1 MAREGRLGYGGHSL
15 THRNET
21 TDMPRNAASCSLLFL
36 SVLLGCA
43 LAQAKGLD
51 STEQRIVRAA
61 DARQTKSLELLAEVV
76 NIPSATENH
85 AGVRKVGD
93 VFARELAAL
102 GFETR
107 WVDQRA
113 EVGRS
118 GHVVAVH
125 RGTRGKRLLLIGHL
139 DTVLEGEPFRRDGNR
154 AYGTGIADMKG
165 GNVIIVEALRALQ
178 ASGALKDRRVIVVF
192 TGDEEDPGQPTSI
205 ARQSLVEAAHQS
217 DVALG
222 FEGASPGVAVVGR
235 RGIGSW
241 RMHVTGRQAHSSGIF
256 REDQGFGAIFEA
268 ARILDRFREE
278 LREPNLTYNPSVILG
293 GTTVNYDDA
302 QKGGT
307 AIGKTNVIAREARVA
322 GDLRFLSAEQY
333 AAATERM
340 AAIVADHLPQTSAT
354 IEFDLEYPSMAPTD
368 GNHGVLAILDG
379 VSRDLGV
386 GPVVAQDPAL
396 RGAGDISFVCS
407 GRLACLDGLG
417 ALGDEA
423 HAPGEY
429 LEIDGMFVQ
438 VRRAALLFHRLTR

>member
-1 MAREGRLGYGGHSL
+1 MVGTLRPTRSG
-15 THRNET
+15 T
-21 TDMPRNAASCSLLFL
+21 TEMPRNAASSVLLL
-36 SVLLGCA
+36 VHALLGCA
-43 LAQAKGLD
+43 LVQAKGLD

-61 DARQTKSLELLAEVV
+61 DARQAQSLELLAEVV

-85 AGVRKVGD
+85 AGVRKAGD

-118 GHVVAVH
+118 GHLVAVR

-165 GNVIIVEALRALQ
+165 GNVIILEALRALH
-178 ASGALKDRRVIVVF
+178 ATGALKDRQVIVVF

-205 ARQSLVEAAHQS
+205 ARQALVEAAGQS

-241 RMHVTGRQAHSSGIF
+241 RLQVTGRQAHSSGIF
-256 REDQGFGAIFEA
+256 REEQGFGAIFEA
-268 ARILDRFREE
+268 ARILDRFRDE

-307 AIGKTNVIAREARVA
+307 AAGKTNVIAREARVA
-322 GDLRFLSAEQY
+322 GDLRFLTAEQY

-368 GNHGVLAILDG
+368 GNHGVLAVLDG
-379 VSRDLGV
+379 VSRDLGA
-386 GPVVAQDPAL
+386 GPVTAQDPGL

-429 LEIDGMFVQ
+429 LEIDAMAVQ

>member
-1 MAREGRLGYGGHSL
+1 MVGTLRPTRSG
-15 THRNET
+15 T
-21 TDMPRNAASCSLLFL
+21 TDMPRNAASSVLLL
-36 SVLLGCA
+36 VYALLGCA
-43 LAQAKGLD
+43 LVQAQGLD
-51 STEQRIVRAA
+51 STEQRVVRAA
-61 DARQTKSLELLAEVV
+61 DARQAQSLELLAEVV

-102 GFETR
+102 GFEIR

-118 GHVVAVH
+118 GHLVAVH

-165 GNVIIVEALRALQ
+165 GNVIIVEALRALH
-178 ASGALKDRRVIVVF
+178 ASGALKDRQVIVVF

-205 ARQSLVEAAHQS
+205 ARQALVEAAGQS

-241 RMHVTGRQAHSSGIF
+241 RMQVTGRQAHSSGIF
-256 REDQGFGAIFEA
+256 REEQGFGAIFEA

-278 LREPNLTYNPSVILG
+278 LRQPNLTYNPSVILG
-293 GTTVNYDDA
+293 GTTLTYDDA

-307 AIGKTNVIAREARVA
+307 GAGKTNVIAREVRVA
-322 GDLRFLSAEQY
+322 GDLRFLTAEQY

-340 AAIVADHLPQTSAT
+340 ATIVADHLPQTSAT

-368 GNHGVLAILDG
+368 GNHRVLAVLDG
-379 VSRDLGV
+379 VSLDLGAGSV
-386 GPVVAQDPAL
+386 AAQDPGL
-396 RGAGDISFVCS
+396 RGAGDISFVCN

-429 LEIDGMFVQ
+429 LEVDSMAVQ